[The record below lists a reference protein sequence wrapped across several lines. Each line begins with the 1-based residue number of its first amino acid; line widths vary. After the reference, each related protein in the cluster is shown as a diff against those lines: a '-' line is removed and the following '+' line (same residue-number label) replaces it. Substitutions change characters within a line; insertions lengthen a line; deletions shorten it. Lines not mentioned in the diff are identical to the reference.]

1 MITMLSVDN
10 RVDAQCSHYV
20 ECVLLSYSNHFTVVC
35 MGYLCLLLLSEVFVC
50 VCGVESSGPSFS
62 RVD

>member
-1 MITMLSVDN
+1 MMFLMDN
-10 RVDAQCSHYV
+10 RVDTQCSCYV
-20 ECVLLSYSNHFTVVC
+20 ECVLLSYSNHFTVVY

-50 VCGVESSGPSFS
+50 VCGVESFGPSFS